1 MKAVA
6 GASGRLSRG
15 ECTGPK
21 VRGDF
26 CPYREAGGYAI
37 EAQRFGG
44 EMDDKAANRR
54 ELLDRLKLDR
64 SAPEPSGGGAVKGGV
79 IGLVIGAALAGGAA
93 FVLWPQAEA
102 PVVAAAPAPSGTATP
117 APAATSSNTPAP
129 GDAVLSASG
138 YVTARRIAT
147 VSAEIIGKMQDVLV
161 EEGSVVEAGQIV
173 ARLDPTLA
181 ELDRD
186 VAAADRDGAKADKT
200 NADATLKRLESVG
213 RGTVVSEADLLDAR
227 AAAATAAA
235 RLNSAE
241 ARLARAEA
249 LLAKYEIRAPF
260 AGVVTSKDAQPGE
273 IVSPSAA
280 GGGSTRTG
288 ICTVVDMTSLE
299 IEVEV
304 SESFISRVVPGQ
316 TVRAALDA
324 YPEWE
329 IPAKVVAIIPT
340 ANRAQATVKVRIG
353 IEAED
358 PRILPEMAA
367 KVRFMDAGAAR

>member
-1 MKAVA
+1 
-6 GASGRLSRG
+6 
-15 ECTGPK
+15 
-21 VRGDF
+21 
-26 CPYREAGGYAI
+26 
-37 EAQRFGG
+37 
-44 EMDDKAANRR
+44 MDDKTANRK
-54 ELLDRLKLDR
+54 ELLDRLKIDR
-64 SAPEPSGGGAVKGGV
+64 SAPEPDGGGGAVRG
-79 IGLVIGAALAGGAA
+79 GLVGLVVGAALAGGGA
-93 FVLWPQAEA
+93 FLLWPATSQTATSA
-102 PVVAAAPAPSGTATP
+102 PPAQNAPGTPATPGTAPAAQPAPAPDAGGT
-117 APAATSSNTPAP
+117 
-129 GDAVLSASG
+129 VLSASG
-138 YVTARRIAT
+138 YVTARRVAT
-147 VSAEIIGKMQDVLV
+147 VSAEITGKMLDVLV
-161 EEGSVVEAGQIV
+161 EEGTVVEAGQIV

-181 ELDRD
+181 TLDRD
-186 VAAADRDGAKADKT
+186 VAAADRDAAKADKS
-200 NADATLKRLESVG
+200 NADATLRRLEGVG

-249 LLAKYEIRAPF
+249 VLAKYEIRAPF
-260 AGVVTSKDAQPGE
+260 AGVITSKDAQPGE

-304 SESFISRVVPGQ
+304 SESFISRVKPGQ
-316 TVRAALDA
+316 VVRAALDA
-324 YPEWE
+324 YPDWD

-353 IEAED
+353 IDAED

-367 KVRFMDAGAAR
+367 KVRFMDTGESQ